1 MKAKFSGKKAFLL
14 GAAAACAYKFAKGDG
29 IFNKP
34 RYASQ
39 HKAVEAYLSNYY
51 TNAEHGRIIRDDNG
65 WHCIVKT
72 PQKSFLLNIHRTE
85 DGMYLFSEN
94 EV

>member
-1 MKAKFSGKKAFLL
+1 MSGKFSGKKAILI
-14 GAAAACAYKFAKGDG
+14 GALVACAYEFVKGEG

-34 RYASQ
+34 RYAPQ
-39 HKAVEAYLSNYY
+39 HKAVDAYLSSYY
-51 TNAEHGRIIRDDNG
+51 TNSEHGKIIKNDTG

-72 PQKSFLLNIHRTE
+72 PQKSFLLNIHRTD

-94 EV
+94 DL